1 MFSRLR
7 RLLRFAVGERTIAI
21 NRDTPKLL
29 ELRYGSLNTVFDGT
43 RSQITQNGKLAAAFP
58 LVDRIELHRP
68 PRQEGTTN
76 WFITIH
82 VAGARSVEVGQTT
95 DDVHASMV
103 AARIASITRKE
114 VTAGPQ

>member
-21 NRDTPKLL
+21 DRDTAELL
-29 ELRYGSLNTVFDGT
+29 KLRYGSLTTVFDGT

-68 PRQEGTTN
+68 PSQEGTMN

-82 VAGARSVEVGQTT
+82 VAGSRNVEVGQIT
-95 DDVHASMV
+95 DEIHASIV
-103 AARIASITRKE
+103 AARIASITRKS
-114 VTAGPQ
+114 VTARP